1 MDGKAKSPHP
11 SGIPVPRRIRRSA
24 SQPIPPRMSRKD
36 QFNGQLTD
44 HRDQSW
50 DSGSI
55 EGKGATSPS
64 WARSGNTEKR
74 LLQTVDGL
82 GRTNSRKGRGS
93 ESPVLR
99 QSRSC
104 DKLAKRQ
111 PPGSFDASDENQRD
125 AHSEGIVT
133 GLYQQLLVL
142 FSSLFSASG
151 PMRKEGV

>member
-1 MDGKAKSPHP
+1 MDSKAKSPHP

-44 HRDQSW
+44 HSDQSW
-50 DSGSI
+50 DSGSV
-55 EGKGATSPS
+55 EGKGAISPS
-64 WARSGNTEKR
+64 GARLDNTEKR
-74 LLQTVDGL
+74 LFQSVDGL

-104 DKLAKRQ
+104 DKLTKRQ
-111 PPGSFDASDENQRD
+111 LPGSFDASDENQVSNNLSYNVRFYLL
-125 AHSEGIVT
+125 SIVKCCCIIKT
-133 GLYQQLLVL
+133 YS
-142 FSSLFSASG
+142 FIIA
-151 PMRKEGV
+151 

>member
-36 QFNGQLTD
+36 QFNGQVTN
-44 HRDQSW
+44 HRDQPW
-50 DSGSI
+50 DSSSV
-55 EGKGATSPS
+55 EGKGAISPS
-64 WARSGNTEKR
+64 GAQLGNTEKG
-74 LLQTVDGL
+74 LLQSVDGL

-104 DKLAKRQ
+104 DKLTKRQ
-111 PPGSFDASDENQRD
+111 PPGSFDASDESQVSNNLD
-125 AHSEGIVT
+125 FVYMYIFI
-133 GLYQQLLVL
+133 L
-142 FSSLFSASG
+142 FPS
-151 PMRKEGV
+151 

>member
-1 MDGKAKSPHP
+1 MDSKAKSPHP

-50 DSGSI
+50 DSGSV
-55 EGKGATSPS
+55 EGKGAISPS
-64 WARSGNTEKR
+64 GARLDNTEKCSF
-74 LLQTVDGL
+74 QSVDVL
-82 GRTNSRKGRGS
+82 GRTNSWKGRGS

-104 DKLAKRQ
+104 DKLTKRQ
-111 PPGSFDASDENQRD
+111 PPGSFDASDENQVSNNLSYNVRFC
-125 AHSEGIVT
+125 
-133 GLYQQLLVL
+133 LYHLSILMCCSIIKTYS
-142 FSSLFSASG
+142 FIIA
-151 PMRKEGV
+151 

>member
-24 SQPIPPRMSRKD
+24 SQPIPPRMSKKD

-111 PPGSFDASDENQRD
+111 PPGSFDASDENQVSNNLSYDIRFLMLNLKV
-125 AHSEGIVT
+125 AGWSINNTSH
-133 GLYQQLLVL
+133 L
-142 FSSLFSASG
+142 
-151 PMRKEGV
+151 P